1 MQPQVPLNIEGVRE
15 ALAELNKIDPR
26 YRRQIT
32 KRIKGAGD
40 EIITQARQM
49 VASYANSEG
58 NGAPL
63 SGMRRGSLVKGREVR
78 WDNKAVQKGFK
89 VRVGVR
95 ATRERYVNFNR
106 SDEFGNQYTEQ
117 VTYGALPYRIMVIQQ
132 ADGAGAIFD
141 HAGRRTN
148 NGTFVTNLEAQADVG
163 DQPRVLIPTI
173 ERNRP
178 SVERKVDEVIKDV
191 ERVTNR
197 NLKRRYGN

>member
-1 MQPQVPLNIEGVRE
+1 MQPQVPLNVTGVKE

-32 KRIKGAGD
+32 KRIKGTGD
-40 EIITQARQM
+40 EIITQARAM
-49 VASYANSEG
+49 VASYDNSKG

-95 ATRERYVNFNR
+95 ATRERYVNFTR
-106 SDEFGNQYTEQ
+106 SDEYGNKYTEQ
-117 VTYGALPYRIMVIQQ
+117 ATFGALPYRIMVIQQ

-141 HAGRRTN
+141 HAGRNTA
-148 NGTFVTNLEAQADVG
+148 GQFVTNLEAQADVG

-173 ERNRP
+173 EKNRP
-178 SVERKVDEVIKDV
+178 AVERKVDEVLKDV

-197 NLKRRYGN
+197 QLKRHYGN

>member
-1 MQPQVPLNIEGVRE
+1 MQPQVPLNVTGVKE

-32 KRIKGAGD
+32 KRIKGTGD
-40 EIITQARQM
+40 EIITQARAM
-49 VASYANSEG
+49 VASYDNSKG

-63 SGMRRGSLVKGREVR
+63 SGMRRGSLVKGRAVI

-89 VRVGVR
+89 VKVGVR
-95 ATRERYVNFNR
+95 ATRERYVNFTR
-106 SDEFGNQYTEQ
+106 SDEFGNQYTQQ
-117 VTYGALPYRIMVIQQ
+117 VTFGALPYRIMVIQQ

-141 HAGRRTN
+141 HAGRNTS
-148 NGTFVTNLEAQADVG
+148 GQFVTNLEAQADVG

-173 ERNRP
+173 EKNRP
-178 SVERKVDEVIKDV
+178 AVERKVDEVLKDV

-197 NLKRRYGN
+197 QLKRHYGN

>member
-1 MQPQVPLNIEGVRE
+1 MQQAVPIQVEGIRE
-15 ALAELNKIDPR
+15 TLAELNKIDPS

-32 KRIKGAGD
+32 KRIKGTGD
-40 EIITQARQM
+40 EIITEARQM
-49 VASYANSEG
+49 VASYDNSKG

-63 SGMRRGSLVKGREVR
+63 SGMRRGSLVKGRGVF

-106 SDEFGNQYTEQ
+106 SDEFGNKYTQQ
-117 VTYGALPYRIMVIQQ
+117 VVFGALPYRLMVIQQ

-141 HAGRRTN
+141 HAGRNTVSQ
-148 NGTFVTNLEAQADVG
+148 FVTNLEAQADVG

-173 ERNRP
+173 EKNRP
-178 SVERKVDEVIKDV
+178 AVIEKVEEVIKDV
-191 ERVTNR
+191 ERKTNQ
-197 NLKRRYGN
+197 NLRRI

>member
-1 MQPQVPLNIEGVRE
+1 MQPQVPLNVTGVKE

-32 KRIKGAGD
+32 KRIKGTGD
-40 EIITQARQM
+40 EIITQARAM
-49 VASYANSEG
+49 VASYDNSKG

-95 ATRERYVNFNR
+95 ATRERYVNFTR
-106 SDEFGNQYTEQ
+106 SDEYGNKYTHQ
-117 VTYGALPYRIMVIQQ
+117 QTFGALPYRIMVIQQ

-141 HAGRRTN
+141 HAGRNTS
-148 NGTFVTNLEAQADVG
+148 GQFVTNLEAQADVG

-173 ERNRP
+173 EKNRP
-178 SVERKVDEVIKDV
+178 AVERKVDEVLKDV

-197 NLKRRYGN
+197 QLKRHYGN